1 MHIFLWLNLGRSEGI
16 LEVTKLFREKQ
27 KISLAR
33 FFSHNYRPIL
43 SQTLPIWSFAG
54 NRYRYPQQVIVIE
67 DDDNRAADDEFST
80 SESED
85 LGNETEYSDEV

>member
-1 MHIFLWLNLGRSEGI
+1 MHIFPWRNLGRSEGT

-33 FFSHNYRPIL
+33 LFFLHNYRPIL

-54 NRYRYPQQVIVIE
+54 NLYRYPQQVIVIK

-85 LGNETEYSDEV
+85 